1 MSVVI
6 NIVLSAARWSR
17 DRQFSYILLMTFSG
31 KLFPLIFRPHIL
43 EVERSVSSGTLRCEQ
58 SHHKE
63 VPGWR
68 ARYKMGFAGRV
79 IKTAPRDGWG
89 SGGSGGSFLP
99 SLEQDQGG
107 FSSFVTFF
115 FFLFQTF
122 WLEESSVL
130 KTHNPQGHC
139 QRRSRCSLHRQTDG
153 HTQLPVPVRAEQPGL
168 LGGVPAHGRG
178 WN

>member
-58 SHHKE
+58 SHHEE

-68 ARYKMGFAGRV
+68 ARYKMGFAGGV

-115 FFLFQTF
+115 FFPFPDFLARRVLSAEDTQPPRTLPKAFQ
-122 WLEESSVL
+122 VQ
-130 KTHNPQGHC
+130 PP
-139 QRRSRCSLHRQTDG
+139 QTDRWT
-153 HTQLPVPVRAEQPGL
+153 HTAPCASQG
-168 LGGVPAHGRG
+168 
-178 WN
+178 